1 MLVEPETTNIRNSR
15 SVLNQ
20 LSYNG
25 LNNLNPP
32 PLYTT
37 QGYIQSTNLSK
48 PLVSGYLRATTN

>member
-1 MLVEPETTNIRNSR
+1 MLVEPEATNIRNSR

-25 LNNLNPP
+25 LNNLNPA

-37 QGYIQSTNLSK
+37 QAYIQSTNLSK